1 MFRESRKKVS
11 WFRVDDGFSSHAKV
25 LRAGNE
31 AVGAWL
37 RMGAEASRHLT
48 DGYVDKVVALSIT
61 TPKVIALLVDVGLLE
76 VREGGW
82 ALHDYLDWNPSA
94 NSIKE
99 AREAD
104 RARKA
109 SGRRAQGFRPDS
121 TPLSGR
127 NPVGVRSES
136 SRSPVG
142 IQPPGWPESDH
153 PVRLSSPLLSS
164 PRSQTPTESS
174 NARETSGRNPEQEP
188 IKKTPNREESTLPEL
203 PRALPP
209 LLTLDDES
217 RAYAEQLGI
226 RNPAEEFLSW
236 KNRAISAG
244 RVSCDW
250 QAEWRAAC
258 PRIRNYQRRDRSL
271 DAKFESPSVGPV
283 PRDPNSP
290 AILAERRR
298 RDEDAEQAAR
308 EGVPPPP
315 EAVAALKRVGI
326 ATTLPSAASGGRRT
340 GQRPSGSRSGPLRAT
355 STETDSEQRIRQ
367 ELTPEEIE
375 ARRQE
380 QIRRAREIGAW
391 ASEPTP

>member
-1 MFRESRKKVS
+1 MAANGRGGIPTPNGR
-11 WFRVDDGFSSHAKV
+11 
-25 LRAGNE
+25 LRGQGRSPLDHYAEGDCSPCRC
-31 AVGAWL
+31 GAP
-37 RMGAEASRHLT
+37 RGE
-48 DGYVDKVVALSIT
+48 
-61 TPKVIALLVDVGLLE
+61 
-76 VREGGW
+76 
-82 ALHDYLDWNPSA
+82 
-94 NSIKE
+94 
-99 AREAD
+99 
-104 RARKA
+104 
-109 SGRRAQGFRPDS
+109 GRRLGAAR
-121 TPLSGR
+121 LSGLESER
-127 NPVGVRSES
+127 KQHKRGSRSRSRPQGVRSESARIPSGQHTLVRSES